1 MGAPAPVTA
10 PDSRRFPAF
19 GNFSSLKIGE
29 PSADSLSK
37 RLNFEPAMV
46 FREAIEF
53 QEPRSKQVSRSQYV
67 GTGIV
72 VKCSGYLDQALE
84 KYFVRVRRLEPYFF
98 PMLVGVVEVGGIKRF
113 KSFLIQ
119 PIFFV

>member
-1 MGAPAPVTA
+1 MAFSCQTLPTAWPWAKSPGFSRECLNVVRESPGKSAPLELMGAPAPVTA

-72 VKCSGYLDQALE
+72 VKCSGYLD
-84 KYFVRVRRLEPYFF
+84 
-98 PMLVGVVEVGGIKRF
+98 
-113 KSFLIQ
+113 
-119 PIFFV
+119 